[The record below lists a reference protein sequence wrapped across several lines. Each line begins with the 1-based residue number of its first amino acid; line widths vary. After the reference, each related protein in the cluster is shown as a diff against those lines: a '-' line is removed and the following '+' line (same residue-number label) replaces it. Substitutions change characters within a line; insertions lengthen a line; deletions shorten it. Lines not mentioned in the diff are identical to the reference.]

1 MPEPV
6 VIFQCNHQYHS
17 ACLSE
22 KQREIGT
29 KKCPICI
36 KQNYMAIREER
47 DKIEQRQRKRTGR
60 RPGRTSSVSSAQVDD
75 AAATDDESG
84 HGGVQHGDSGDFG
97 QSVMKG
103 NQIEGF
109 SVETIRMRKLEQ
121 FDDMLGEVNL
131 ELTDF
136 EEAMAE

>member
-1 MPEPV
+1 MAEPI

-47 DKIEQRQRKRTGR
+47 DKIELRQRKRTGR
-60 RPGRTSSVSSAQVDD
+60 RPGRTSSVSTAQAD
-75 AAATDDESG
+75 ATDDESEN
-84 HGGVQHGDSGDFG
+84 GGP
-97 QSVMKG
+97 
-103 NQIEGF
+103 
-109 SVETIRMRKLEQ
+109 
-121 FDDMLGEVNL
+121 
-131 ELTDF
+131 
-136 EEAMAE
+136 